1 MGSARGELRREGVG
15 LFSRAMNVAVW
26 LARAAQRFGA
36 RPAIGHGDQI
46 WCSYGELAQ
55 RAAALAARLHAQ
67 GIAPGD
73 RVALFAP
80 NRPEYLVMLWGA
92 WWAGAAAVPINAKL
106 HVREAAWIVEHSG
119 ARLVFCDVA
128 SRDAL
133 TAQLRSVHVMSEL
146 PMLDAAPTLPAPV
159 ERTDIDP
166 AWLFYTSGTTGR
178 PKGVVLGARQL
189 REASLG
195 YLSEV
200 QGVATGD
207 VMLHAAPLSHGSGLY
222 HLPYVMHG
230 GVNVVPAS
238 GGFDPAE
245 VFDLAAHWRNASLFA
260 APTMVRRLVDHALH
274 SARKPEG
281 LATITYG
288 GGPMYLADIEQ
299 ALQVIG
305 PHFAQIYGQ
314 GESPMT
320 ITVLPRDVINDPT
333 HPRHRER
340 LASVGH
346 AQPMLELSIRGAD
359 GTELPAGATGEVC
372 VRGGIVMN
380 GYWRDPEATAAAIRD
395 GWLYTGDIGRLDDEG
410 FLTLL
415 DRSKDLIISGG
426 SNIYPREVEEVLL
439 QHPAVHE
446 ASVIG
451 RHDAQWGEIVVAYVV
466 ARTPVSE
473 AELDALCCEHIA
485 RFKRPKLYRF
495 VDALPKNN
503 YGKVLKTELRALE
516 AQR

>member
-1 MGSARGELRREGVG
+1 
-15 LFSRAMNVAVW
+15 MNLALW
-26 LARAAQRFGA
+26 LQRAAQRFGE
-36 RPAIGHGDQI
+36 RTAIGHGQQP
-46 WCSYGELAQ
+46 WCSYAVFAL
-55 RAAALAARLHAQ
+55 RAATLASWLQAHGVR
-67 GIAPGD
+67 PGD
-73 RVALFAP
+73 RVGLFLP
-80 NRPEYLVMLWGA
+80 NRPEYLVALWGV

-106 HVREAAWIVEHSG
+106 HPREVAWILEHSG
-119 ARLVFCDVA
+119 AALAWCDAA
-128 SRDAL
+128 SRDDLAALAPEVSLL
-133 TAQLRSVHVMSEL
+133 TA
-146 PMLDAAPTLPAPV
+146 LPALQGVQPLREPV
-159 ERTDIDP
+159 ERADLDP

-200 QGVATGD
+200 QGVAPGD
-207 VMLHAAPLSHGSGLY
+207 VMLHPAPLSHGGGLY

-238 GGFDPAE
+238 GSFDPREIVA
-245 VFDLAAHWRNASLFA
+245 LAAHWRNASFFA
-260 APTMVRRLVDHALH
+260 APTMVRRLVDHVQATGQ
-274 SARKPEG
+274 APVG

-288 GGPMYLADIEQ
+288 GGPMYLSDIEQ

-320 ITVLPRDVINDPT
+320 ITVLPRDVINERA

-346 AQPMLELSIRGAD
+346 AQPMLELSIRGSD
-359 GTELPAGATGEVC
+359 GTPLPVGEIGEVC
-372 VRGGIVMN
+372 VRGDIVMQ
-380 GYWRDPEATAAAIRD
+380 GYWQQPQATAAAIRD
-395 GWLYTGDIGRLDDEG
+395 GWLYTGDVGRLDEEG

-451 RHDAQWGEIVVAYVV
+451 RRDAEWGEVVVAYVV
-466 ARTPVSE
+466 ARTPV
-473 AELDALCCEHIA
+473 AVADLDAHCQQHFA
-485 RFKRPKLYRF
+485 RFKRPKRYRF
-495 VDALPKNN
+495 VESLPKNN
-503 YGKVLKTELRALE
+503 YGKVLKTALRDIE
-516 AQR
+516 AQRADDA

>member
-1 MGSARGELRREGVG
+1 
-15 LFSRAMNVAVW
+15 MNLAQW
-26 LARAAQRFGA
+26 LARTAQPHGEC
-36 RPAIGHGDQI
+36 PAIGHGREP
-46 WCSYGELAQ
+46 WCSYAELALRASHLASCLQ
-55 RAAALAARLHAQ
+55 RRGVNA
-67 GIAPGD
+67 GD
-73 RVALFAP
+73 RIGLFLT
-80 NRPEYLVMLWGA
+80 NRPEYLVMLWGI

-106 HVREAAWIVEHSG
+106 HPREVAWILQHSG
-119 ARLVFCDVA
+119 TRLAFCDAQAHDVLA
-128 SRDAL
+128 ILAPDVRLL
-133 TAQLRSVHVMSEL
+133 TE
-146 PMLDAAPTLPAPV
+146 LPAPEQAAGTPPPV
-159 ERTDIDP
+159 ERADTDP

-200 QGVATGD
+200 QSVAPGD
-207 VMLHAAPLSHGSGLY
+207 VMLHPAPLSHGSGLY

-245 VFDLAAHWRNASLFA
+245 VVELAEYWRNASLFA
-260 APTMVRRLVDHALH
+260 APTMVRRLVDHVVA
-274 SARKPEG
+274 SGRRPEG

-288 GGPMYLADIEQ
+288 GGPMYVADIEQ
-299 ALQVIG
+299 ALRVVG

-320 ITVLPRDVINDPT
+320 ITVLPRHVINDAA
-333 HPRHRER
+333 HARHRER
-340 LASVGH
+340 LASVGY
-346 AQPMLELSIRGAD
+346 AQPMLEVSIRDATGA
-359 GTELPAGATGEVC
+359 AQATGEVGEVC
-372 VRGGIVMN
+372 VRGDIVMQ
-380 GYWRDPEATAAAIRD
+380 GYWQQPEATAAAIRD
-395 GWLYTGDIGRLDDEG
+395 GWLYTGDVGRLDDEG

-439 QHPAVHE
+439 QHPAVQE

-451 RHDAQWGEIVVAYVV
+451 RRDAEWGEIVVAYVV
-466 ARTPVSE
+466 TRGSVDA
-473 AELDALCCEHIA
+473 AALDAFCREQIA

-495 VDALPKNN
+495 VDALPKNH
-503 YGKVLKTELRALE
+503 YGKVLKSALRDLE
-516 AQR
+516 VAR